1 MKITLGQ
8 HRRLAGEL
16 GRRAQDVW
24 LMAFDAGQEVVPEN
38 TTMKTNRWIDA
49 SNEEGL
55 ALLDPWKRKAI
66 PLKYSLSQIS
76 TRMLRPKA
84 YA

>member
-16 GRRAQDVW
+16 GKRAQDVW
-24 LMAFDAGQEVVPEN
+24 LMAAGAGQSVVPEN

-55 ALLDPWKRKAI
+55 ALLDPWKK
-66 PLKYSLSQIS
+66 KVIS
-76 TRMLRPKA
+76 NNTIA
-84 YA
+84 YCK

>member
-24 LMAFDAGQEVVPEN
+24 VMAADAGQEA
-38 TTMKTNRWIDA
+38 TMKTNRWIDA

-55 ALLDPWKRKAI
+55 ALLDPPGKRK
-66 PLKYSLSQIS
+66 
-76 TRMLRPKA
+76 
-84 YA
+84 